1 MTTVSVLPAI
11 AKITTMLQ
19 HFNICIYCFVV
30 YNVIII
36 DIKIRMSILV
46 IMTAISVMAVMAIMV
61 AR

>member
-1 MTTVSVLPAI
+1 MTMVSVLPAI

-30 YNVIII
+30 YNVII
-36 DIKIRMSILV
+36 DIKIRMFIIV

>member
-1 MTTVSVLPAI
+1 MTMVSVLLAI
-11 AKITTMLQ
+11 AKITAMLQ

-30 YNVIII
+30 YNVII
-36 DIKIRMSILV
+36 DIKIRMFIIV

>member
-1 MTTVSVLPAI
+1 MTTVSVLLAI

-36 DIKIRMSILV
+36 DIKIRMSIIV

>member
-1 MTTVSVLPAI
+1 MTMVSVLPAI

-30 YNVIII
+30 YNVMI
-36 DIKIRMSILV
+36 DIKIRMSIIV
-46 IMTAISVMAVMAIMV
+46 VMTAISVMAVVAIMI